1 MTDTTL
7 KRSEWTRWGVPAAIA
22 IALIP
27 LVASAI
33 AMLVKFGGDFHASAD
48 QALIELQVRDIGH
61 HAVLLGPYS
70 RFGWFHPG
78 PLLYYLLWLPYRITG
93 SASTSIVLA
102 ALTLNACTVVAIG
115 VVARRRGGLPLTV
128 LTLFFTGLLV
138 AGAGPQFPRDVWNP
152 SITVLPFVLVVLL
165 AWSLSCGET
174 WALPAGVAVG
184 SFLVQTHV
192 SYGLVTATVLLAGVV
207 GALVTEWRRRPPTNR
222 SAHTRARAR
231 AWTWPLVATA
241 GIVAVLWLPVVLQQL
256 TDSPGNLGALYH
268 FFRDHGREHTYGDA
282 WHVLA
287 EQLSAWPD
295 WLHGDTPAHNIYTGA
310 LDLTGAAPIPV
321 SLVAL
326 VAAAV
331 LTWRRA
337 KDAFRLDVVLA
348 LGVIA
353 GVISVS
359 RIVGEIFPY
368 LVTWTGA
375 LGMLVW
381 LAIAWSVARW
391 WQTRETTDPRVAQV
405 GRVALGI
412 AAAGLVAVCVA
423 NTIDAATAG
432 DPDAQGSRMVA
443 ALTRDVR
450 AALPGGPG
458 VVEIRAGTTA
468 GSVWIGSGIA
478 DALEHDGLDVRVSP
492 ALGFAYG
499 ADRVVGRDQKVRAVV
514 LPVEPADVAATRRD
528 SCYEEIGARSYV
540 TVFLGD
546 PACLSRG

>member
-1 MTDTTL
+1 MTDVTQ
-7 KRSEWTRWGVPAAIA
+7 KRSEWTRWAVPAAIA
-22 IALIP
+22 VTVIP
-27 LVASAI
+27 FVVSAI
-33 AMLVKFGGDFHASAD
+33 AMLVQFGGDFHASAD

-78 PLLYYLLWLPYRITG
+78 PLLYYLLWLPYRMTG

-102 ALTLNACTVVAIG
+102 ALTLNAGTVVAIG
-115 VVARRRGGLPLTV
+115 VVARRRGGFPLTV
-128 LTLFFTGLLV
+128 LTLLFTGLLV

-184 SFLVQTHV
+184 SLLVQTHV
-192 SYGLVTATVLLAGVV
+192 SYGLVTATLLLAGAV
-207 GALVTEWRRRPPTNR
+207 GALVTELRRRPSTNAGR
-222 SAHTRARAR
+222 HERVR
-231 AWTWPLVATA
+231 AWTWAAVVTA
-241 GIVAVLWLPVVLQQL
+241 GIVVVLWLPVVVQQL
-256 TDSPGNLGALYH
+256 TDSAGNLGALYH

-287 EQLSAWPD
+287 SQLSAWPD

-310 LDLTGAAPIPV
+310 LDLTGVAPIPV
-321 SLVAL
+321 SLVGLIA
-326 VAAAV
+326 VAV
-331 LTWRRA
+331 LTWRRV
-337 KDAFRLDVVLA
+337 KDAFRLDVLLG
-348 LGVIA
+348 LGVVA
-353 GVISVS
+353 GVLSVS

-391 WQTRETTDPRVAQV
+391 WQSRETTDLRV

-412 AAAGLVAVCVA
+412 AAAGLVVVCVT
-423 NTIDAATAG
+423 NTVDAVTAG
-432 DPDAQGSRMVA
+432 DPDAQGSRMVTD
-443 ALTRDVR
+443 LTRDVR
-450 AALPGGPG
+450 AALPGGRG
-458 VVEIRAGTTA
+458 VVEIRGGTTA
-468 GSVWIGSGIA
+468 GSVWIGFGIA
-478 DALEHDGLDVRVSP
+478 DALEHEGVETRATP

-499 ADRVVGRDQKVRAVV
+499 DDRVVARDEKVRAVV
-514 LPVEPADVAATRRD
+514 LPVEPADVDATRRD
-528 SCYEEIGARSYV
+528 PCYEEIGTSRFV